1 MKRSW
6 ATLAM
11 IVDLLCSVSC
21 ATIIHK
27 NDTSQETR
35 QIKTLNS
42 LLHKGYVTE
51 EGIDEIT
58 TLTHWSYHLSHK
70 WKRKLMLNHD
80 FVMLCKNSWFWQTFV
95 VTNFLFLLQIKWGGG
110 KETSQRKCLNHPKL
124 PARSNSRNLSSLALP
139 WLSFYNCS
147 ERPCLIT
154 RKHFIPVGLPQI
166 GRLYLSYTRLGLT
179 TSLAW
184 TFIRPR
190 APKPCIK
197 HYRLLIF

>member
-1 MKRSW
+1 MKSMFYLNAVLTKRYFITRFLFYSRFYLNMICIKKMDEKNKKYLLKFIVISTVQPNKMNAIITDFIKFAELQDNYINIFLGQTYFKSVVTFLFDYRRTMKRSW

-58 TLTHWSYHLSHK
+58 TLTH
-70 WKRKLMLNHD
+70 
-80 FVMLCKNSWFWQTFV
+80 
-95 VTNFLFLLQIKWGGG
+95 
-110 KETSQRKCLNHPKL
+110 
-124 PARSNSRNLSSLALP
+124 
-139 WLSFYNCS
+139 
-147 ERPCLIT
+147 
-154 RKHFIPVGLPQI
+154 
-166 GRLYLSYTRLGLT
+166 
-179 TSLAW
+179 
-184 TFIRPR
+184 
-190 APKPCIK
+190 
-197 HYRLLIF
+197 